1 MNNKSPWTVC
11 LKWGLIF
18 GVAAVAFEV
27 VRMMARNLEMGN
39 QAAGGLAL
47 IIIYVLLLYVGLKEF
62 KERYPARLSF
72 GKAFLACII
81 ISTIGCFILFG
92 YEVLHYTKIEPDGM
106 EKRYQTSLANYRNT
120 IDRDTVTTAELNCY
134 FDTLSAAMKSGEEQ
148 IIASQDTAVSD
159 AMRVEIQKGTELL
172 QKYYKASLLNDYQK
186 RNVQTA
192 DTLWNLAHFS
202 QTARRSL
209 MKTLELYLNQN
220 PNAASTPY
228 VQQIVQ
234 GSENAMR
241 EYSIANNR
249 FELKKADIP
258 HYTNPISYAGINAFF
273 SWIYA
278 LLVGI
283 FVALYHY
290 RSKHAIDDVPVEEG
304 APVENEMPDDEN
316 PVNESENQE
325 IKE

>member
-1 MNNKSPWTVC
+1 MEKKSPWTVC

-27 VRMMARNLEMGN
+27 VRMMARNLEMSN

-47 IIIYVLLLYVGLKEF
+47 IIIYVLLLYVGIKEF
-62 KERYPARLSF
+62 KERYPDRLSF
-72 GKAFLACII
+72 GKAFLACIL
-81 ISTIGCFILFG
+81 ISTIGCGILFG

-120 IDRDTVTTAELNCY
+120 IERDSVTTAEVTSYL
-134 FDTLSAAMKSGEEQ
+134 DTLSAAMKSSEEQ
-148 IIASQDTAVSD
+148 LVASQDTTVSD

-186 RNVQTA
+186 RNTQTV

-234 GSENAMR
+234 RSENVMR
-241 EYSIANNR
+241 EYSIADKR
-249 FELKKADIP
+249 FEQKKADIP
-258 HYTNPISYAGINAFF
+258 HYTNPITYAGINAFF

-290 RSKHAIDDVPVEEG
+290 RSKHPIEDVPVEE
-304 APVENEMPDDEN
+304 ENLEGEIPEDEEIPTEEPD
-316 PVNESENQE
+316 NQE
-325 IKE
+325 VKE